1 MSSHHDQ
8 QNESMRRRS
17 EEVTSD
23 CRLTAFLYD
32 LMRDHVPPGKVE
44 EIVRSLFKPG
54 ACYQYTNGWLALYA
68 ADLAARIK
76 EPNPDEDL

>member
-1 MSSHHDQ
+1 MNSHHDQ
-8 QNESMRRRS
+8 QNESMRKRS

-32 LMRDHVPPGKVE
+32 LMRDHVPPG
-44 EIVRSLFKPG
+44 G

-68 ADLAARIK
+68 ADLAARIAESNPE
-76 EPNPDEDL
+76 EP